1 MRWRSLSLIVAIGDN
16 PPMKNPGATLV
27 VALAAALAGC
37 AAIGGL
43 SGYAVSPEAWR
54 AGVAR
59 RGVDPA
65 EVPNPM
71 AVTPAMTAAARELG
85 GLGDDEEKLAHL
97 REALL
102 DGRAFTFE
110 YQRDSTFSAADAFA
124 NRRGNC
130 VSFTNLF
137 IALGRSLGI
146 RLQAAL
152 VSARGTSERQGDLIV
167 TYNHMVA
174 VFALAGG
181 RTAKVY
187 DFYRSVEALEGRLTI
202 LDDYAV
208 AAIRASND
216 GIAHLHRGEGTE
228 AVHDLAIA
236 VKLGPRL
243 GSLHANLGL
252 AKWRAGDVAGAFAAL
267 RKGLEVEPRGPALL
281 QNLAAL
287 YVDGGKPAEAR
298 AALGALD
305 VGRASPYVLI
315 VRGDLDLRAGDVK
328 RALRSYR
335 DAAGLDPTLADPWLA
350 IARAELS
357 RGRPDAAR
365 KAAQKALKRDPSN
378 DEARGLL
385 EAPR

>member
-1 MRWRSLSLIVAIGDN
+1 M
-16 PPMKNPGATLV
+16 T
-27 VALAAALAGC
+27 
-37 AAIGGL
+37 
-43 SGYAVSPEAWR
+43 SGR
-54 AGVAR
+54 
-59 RGVDPA
+59 
-65 EVPNPM
+65 
-71 AVTPAMTAAARELG
+71 
-85 GLGDDEEKLAHL
+85 
-97 REALL
+97 
-102 DGRAFTFE
+102 
-110 YQRDSTFSAADAFA
+110 
-124 NRRGNC
+124 
-130 VSFTNLF
+130 
-137 IALGRSLGI
+137 
-146 RLQAAL
+146 
-152 VSARGTSERQGDLIV
+152 
-167 TYNHMVA
+167 
-174 VFALAGG
+174 
-181 RTAKVY
+181 
-187 DFYRSVEALEGRLTI
+187 
-202 LDDYAV
+202 
-208 AAIRASND
+208 
-216 GIAHLHRGEGTE
+216 
-228 AVHDLAIA
+228 
-236 VKLGPRL
+236 
-243 GSLHANLGL
+243 
-252 AKWRAGDVAGAFAAL
+252 FAAL